1 MVDRLEPVG
10 VGALQAAFEALKDKL
25 RAEGLFDSERKR
37 ALPRLPRRV
46 AVVTSAT
53 GAVIRDVINVA
64 TRRYPRADI
73 LLIPSGV
80 QGKEAGRSIVRGLR
94 RASSLAE
101 ELQLDVVIVARGGGS
116 LEDLWGY
123 NLESVARA
131 IAACSLPVVSAI
143 GHESDFTIADFVADV
158 RAPTP
163 SAAAE
168 IVFPE
173 ARVLRLALQRDVE
186 RTHRALKRMTDY
198 ERQRLS
204 AARHRL
210 GDAKGALREWSQ
222 SIEHVRSRIDASMR
236 ASITKRRAQLAASER
251 ALGAGHPRVR
261 LVAAREAFARAR
273 KQAETAWVAGLTQRR
288 HRLRELGVTLRALSP
303 LAVLERGYAIA
314 LDAQGDALRR
324 GSEVELGSTVKVRLH
339 EGSITAQVVDRD
351 GDDSAMS

>member
-1 MVDRLEPVG
+1 
-10 VGALQAAFEALKDKL
+10 
-25 RAEGLFDSERKR
+25 
-37 ALPRLPRRV
+37 
-46 AVVTSAT
+46 
-53 GAVIRDVINVA
+53 
-64 TRRYPRADI
+64 
-73 LLIPSGV
+73 
-80 QGKEAGRSIVRGLR
+80 
-94 RASSLAE
+94 
-101 ELQLDVVIVARGGGS
+101 GS

-131 IAACSLPVVSAI
+131 IAVCSVPVVSAI

-173 ARVLRLALQRDVE
+173 ARALRLALQRDLE
-186 RTHRALKRMTDY
+186 RTHRALKRVTDY
-198 ERQRLS
+198 ERQRLN

-236 ASITKRRAQLAASER
+236 ASITARRAQLAASER

-261 LVAAREAFARAR
+261 LNAVRDALDRAR
-273 KQAETAWVAGLTQRR
+273 KRAETAWDAGLTQRR
-288 HRLRELGVTLRALSP
+288 HRFRELGVTLRALSP

-314 LDAQGDALRR
+314 LDSNGEALRR
-324 GSEVELGSTVKVRLH
+324 GNTVELGSTVKVRLH
-339 EGSITAQVVDRD
+339 EGSITAEVVDRD
-351 GDDSAMS
+351 GGDTTSS